1 MSATSVLIHL
11 FGEIALL
18 LWGIHMVNSGVQRAF
33 GSDLRWILG
42 VGLRT
47 RLRAFLAGVGV
58 TTVLQSSTATALM
71 VSSFTAGGAVDMVP
85 ALAVMLGANVGTTLI
100 VQVLSF
106 DITLIFPVLIFGGFI
121 AYRRGTSS
129 RVKDIGRVAIGLGL
143 MLLSLHLLSET
154 IHLVESSVVFKEV
167 VVSIAADPLILVF
180 LSGFFAW
187 MAHSSVAALLLIM
200 SLAAAGVIGA
210 PAALA
215 MVLGANLGSSVNPLI
230 EGMGGDPAKI
240 RVPFGNLAMRVIGC
254 AIALPLIDVIL
265 RYMSMFDANPARL
278 AANFHTLFNLA
289 LAAIFILPLPWI
301 AKLLQRLFPER
312 IRASD
317 PGMPQYL
324 DKDALDTPSVA
335 LSNAAREV
343 LRMADTV
350 ETMLRGSQDL
360 FHQDDLS
367 RVTEVSQT
375 DDVVDRL
382 YTAIRR
388 YLSSINHEALSD
400 EEAKRLSDILAFAIN
415 LEHIGDII
423 DKNLMELAAKR
434 IKNHL
439 RLPKESL
446 ADIDSM
452 HAKLLEHLQ
461 LAASVLMFQD
471 LGSARRLVAEKERF
485 RDIERLATQ
494 RNLEQLRSGK
504 ATGDTSGLQL
514 DIVRDLKRI
523 EAHIAAT
530 AHSLLEQSG
539 ELKPSRLASG
549 QS

>member
-1 MSATSVLIHL
+1 MSATTVVIHL
-11 FGEIALL
+11 LGEIALL
-18 LWGIHMVNSGVQRAF
+18 LWGINMVNSGVQRAF

-42 VGLRT
+42 IGLRT
-47 RLRAFLAGVGV
+47 RFRAFLAGVGV

-71 VSSFTAGGAVDMVP
+71 VASFTAGGAVDMVP

-106 DITLIFPVLIFGGFI
+106 DITLIFPVLIFGGFM
-121 AYRRGTSS
+121 AYRRGSSS
-129 RVKDIGRVAIGLGL
+129 RVKDLGRVAIGLGL

-154 IHLVESSVVFKEV
+154 IHLIESSAVLKDVL
-167 VVSIAADPLILVF
+167 VSIASDPLILVF

-187 MAHSSVAALLLIM
+187 MAHSSVAAMLLIM
-200 SLAAAGVIGA
+200 SLAAAGVIGT

-215 MVLGANLGSSVNPLI
+215 MVLGANLGSAVNPLI
-230 EGMGGDPAKI
+230 EGTGGDPVKI

-254 AIALPLIDVIL
+254 AVVLPLIDPIMTV
-265 RYMSMFDANPARL
+265 MAMFDPNPARL
-278 AANFHTLFNLA
+278 AANFHTIFNVA

-301 AKLLQRLFPER
+301 ARLLVRMFPEKL
-312 IRASD
+312 RASD
-317 PGMPQYL
+317 PGAPQYL

-350 ETMLRGSQDL
+350 DSMLRSSQDL
-360 FHQDDLS
+360 FREDDISKVDVVS
-367 RVTEVSQT
+367 RT
-375 DDVVDRL
+375 DDVLDRL
-382 YTAIRR
+382 FSAIRR
-388 YLSSINHEALSD
+388 YLSSINHEALS
-400 EEAKRLSDILAFAIN
+400 EAEVKRLSDILAFAIN
-415 LEHIGDII
+415 LEHVGDII

-439 RLPKESL
+439 RLPKDSL
-446 ADIDSM
+446 DDITNM

-471 LGSARRLVAEKERF
+471 IGSARRLVSEKERF
-485 RDIERLATQ
+485 RDLERAVTQ
-494 RNLEQLRSGK
+494 KHLEQIRSGR
-504 ATGDTSGLQL
+504 TVGDTSTLQL

-530 AHSLLEQSG
+530 GHSLLEQSG
-539 ELKPSRLASG
+539 ELKPSRLTS
-549 QS
+549 

>member
-1 MSATSVLIHL
+1 MSATTVLIHL
-11 FGEIALL
+11 MGEIALL
-18 LWGIHMVNSGVQRAF
+18 LWGINMVNSGVQRAF

-42 VGLRT
+42 IGLRT

-71 VSSFTAGGAVDMVP
+71 VASFTAGGAVDMIP

-106 DITLIFPVLIFGGFI
+106 DISLIFPFLIFCGYI
-121 AYRRGTSS
+121 AYKRGSTS
-129 RVKDIGRVAIGLGL
+129 RVKDLGRVSIGLGL

-154 IHLVESSVVFKEV
+154 IRPIESSEV
-167 VVSIAADPLILVF
+167 LKNLLAVIAPDPLILVF
-180 LSGFFAW
+180 LAGLFAW
-187 MAHSSVAALLLIM
+187 MAHSSVAAMLFIM
-200 SLAAAGVIGA
+200 SLATAGVID
-210 PAALA
+210 PHAALV
-215 MVLGANLGSSVNPLI
+215 MVLGANLGSAVNPML
-230 EGMGGDPAKI
+230 EGMGGDPAKF
-240 RVPFGNLAMRVIGC
+240 RVPFGNIAMRVVGC
-254 AIALPLIDVIL
+254 AIVLPLIDPVL
-265 RYMSMFDANPARL
+265 KYMSMFDPNPARL
-278 AANFHTLFNLA
+278 AANFHTLFNVA
-289 LAAIFILPLPWI
+289 IAAVFILPLPWI
-301 AKLLQRLFPER
+301 ATLLLKAFPEKL
-312 IRASD
+312 RASD

-350 ETMLRGSQDL
+350 EIMLRSSQDL
-360 FHQDDLS
+360 FREDDIS
-367 RVTEVSQT
+367 RVSEVSRT

-382 YTAIRR
+382 YSAIRR
-388 YLSSINHEALSD
+388 YLSSINHEALS
-400 EEAKRLSDILAFAIN
+400 EAEAKRLSDILAFAIN

-439 RLPKESL
+439 RLPKDSL
-446 ADIDSM
+446 DDITSM

-471 LGSARRLVAEKERF
+471 IGSARRLVSEKERF
-485 RDIERLATQ
+485 RDLERAVTQ
-494 RNLEQLRSGK
+494 KHLEQIRSGK
-504 ATGDTSGLQL
+504 TVGDTSALQL

-530 AHSLLEQSG
+530 GHSLLEQSG
-539 ELKPSRLASG
+539 ELKPSRLIS
-549 QS
+549 

>member
-301 AKLLQRLFPER
+301 AKLLHRLFPER

>member
-11 FGEIALL
+11 LGEIALL
-18 LWGIHMVNSGVQRAF
+18 LWGINMVNSGVQRAF

-71 VSSFTAGGAVDMVP
+71 VASFTAGGAVDIIP

-106 DITLIFPVLIFGGFI
+106 DITLIFPLLIFFGFM
-121 AYRRGTSS
+121 AYKRGSSS
-129 RVKDIGRVAIGLGL
+129 RIKDLGRVAIGLGL
-143 MLLSLHLLSET
+143 MLLSLHLLGET
-154 IHLVESSVVFKEV
+154 IRPIESSEV
-167 VVSIAADPLILVF
+167 LKNLLAVIAPDPLILVL
-180 LSGFFAW
+180 LSGVFAW
-187 MAHSSVAALLLIM
+187 MAHSSVAAMLFIV
-200 SLAAAGVIGA
+200 SLATAGVIDSH
-210 PAALA
+210 AALV
-215 MVLGANLGSSVNPLI
+215 MVLGANLGSSVNPML
-230 EGMGGDPAKI
+230 EGLGGDPAKF

-254 AIALPLIDVIL
+254 VLALPLIDVAM
-265 RYMSMFDANPARL
+265 RYMLVFDPNPARL
-278 AANFHTLFNLA
+278 AANFHTLFNVAVA
-289 LAAIFILPLPWI
+289 LIFILPLPWI
-301 AKLLQRLFPER
+301 ARLLMKMFPEKL
-312 IRASD
+312 RASD

-350 ETMLRGSQDL
+350 EIMLRSSQDL
-360 FHQDDLS
+360 FREDDIS
-367 RVTEVSQT
+367 RVTEVSRT
-375 DDVVDRL
+375 DDVLDRL
-382 YTAIRR
+382 YSAIRR
-388 YLSSINHEALSD
+388 YLSSINHEALS
-400 EEAKRLSDILAFAIN
+400 ETEAKRLSDILAFAIN

-439 RLPKESL
+439 RLPKDSL
-446 ADIDSM
+446 DDITSM
-452 HAKLLEHLQ
+452 HGKLLEHLQ

-471 LGSARRLVAEKERF
+471 IGSARRLVAEKERF
-485 RDIERLATQ
+485 RDLERAATQ
-494 RNLEQLRSGK
+494 KQLEQIRSGR
-504 ATGDTSGLQL
+504 TVGDTSALQL

-530 AHSLLEQSG
+530 GHSLLEQSG
-539 ELKPSRLASG
+539 ELRPSRLS
-549 QS
+549 S

>member
-1 MSATSVLIHL
+1 MSVTPVIIHL
-11 FGEIALL
+11 LGEIALL
-18 LWGIHMVNSGVQRAF
+18 LWGINMVNSGVQRAF
-33 GSDLRWILG
+33 GGDLRWILG

-47 RLRAFLAGVGV
+47 RLHAFLAGVGV

-71 VSSFTAGGAVDMVP
+71 VASFTAGGAVDIIP

-106 DITLIFPVLIFGGFI
+106 DITLIFPLLIFFGFI
-121 AYRRGTSS
+121 AYKRGASS
-129 RVKDIGRVAIGLGL
+129 RIKDLGRVAIGLGL
-143 MLLSLHLLSET
+143 MLLSLHLLTET
-154 IHLVESSVVFKEV
+154 IRPIESSEILKKLLAL
-167 VVSIAADPLILVF
+167 IAPDPLILVF

-187 MAHSSVAALLLIM
+187 MAHSSVAAMLFIM
-200 SLAAAGVIGA
+200 SLASAGVIDTH
-210 PAALA
+210 AALV
-215 MVLGANLGSSVNPLI
+215 MVLGANLGSSVNPML
-230 EGMGGDPAKI
+230 EGLGGDPAKF
-240 RVPFGNLAMRVIGC
+240 RVPFGNLAIRVIGC
-254 AIALPLIDVIL
+254 VAVLPFVDVVL
-265 RYMSMFDANPARL
+265 RSMMPFDPNPARL
-278 AANFHTLFNLA
+278 AANFHTLFNVA
-289 LAAIFILPLPWI
+289 LAALFILPLPWF
-301 AKLLQRLFPER
+301 AKLLTTAFPEKL
-312 IRASD
+312 RASD

-350 ETMLRGSQDL
+350 EVMLRNSQDL
-360 FHQDDLS
+360 FREDDIS
-367 RVTEVSQT
+367 RVAEVSRT

-382 YTAIRR
+382 YSAIRR
-388 YLSSINHEALSD
+388 YLSSINHEALS
-400 EEAKRLSDILAFAIN
+400 ESEAKRLSDILAFAIN

-439 RLPKESL
+439 RLPKDSL
-446 ADIDSM
+446 DDITGM

-471 LGSARRLVAEKERF
+471 IGSARRLVSEKERF
-485 RDIERLATQ
+485 RDLERAVTQ
-494 RNLEQLRSGK
+494 KQLEQIRSGRIV
-504 ATGDTSGLQL
+504 GDTSALQL

-530 AHSLLEQSG
+530 GHSLLEQSG
-539 ELKPSRLASG
+539 ELKPSRLS
-549 QS
+549 S

>member
-1 MSATSVLIHL
+1 MSATSILIHL

-18 LWGIHMVNSGVQRAF
+18 LWGITMVNSGVQRAF

-47 RLRAFLAGVGV
+47 RFHAFLAGVGV

-71 VSSFTAGGAVDMVP
+71 VASFTAGGAVDMVP

-106 DITLIFPVLIFGGFI
+106 DITLIFPVLIFGGFM
-121 AYRRGTSS
+121 AYRRGSSS
-129 RVKDIGRVAIGLGL
+129 RIKDLGRVTIGLGL

-154 IHLVESSVVFKEV
+154 IRPIESSAALKSVLAA
-167 VVSIAADPLILVF
+167 IAFDPLILV
-180 LSGFFAW
+180 LVAAAFAW
-187 MAHSSVAALLLIM
+187 MAHSSVAAMLFIM
-200 SLAAAGVIGA
+200 SLAAAGVIDSH
-210 PAALA
+210 AALA
-215 MVLGANLGSSVNPLI
+215 LVLGANLGSALNPLL
-230 EGMGGDPAKI
+230 EALGGDPAKI

-254 AIALPLIDVIL
+254 AVALPLIDPIVTA
-265 RYMSMFDANPARL
+265 MTMFDSNPSRL
-278 AANFHTLFNLA
+278 AANFHTIFNA
-289 LAAIFILPLPWI
+289 VLAAIFILPLPWI
-301 AKLLQRLFPER
+301 ATLLVKIFPDRLK
-312 IRASD
+312 ASD

-350 ETMLRGSQDL
+350 ETMLRSSQDL
-360 FHQDDLS
+360 FSENDISKVDSVS
-367 RVTEVSQT
+367 RT
-375 DDVVDRL
+375 DDILDRL
-382 YTAIRR
+382 FSAIRR
-388 YLSSINHEALSD
+388 YLSSINHEALSAD
-400 EEAKRLSDILAFAIN
+400 EAKRLSDILAFAIN
-415 LEHIGDII
+415 LEHVGDII

-439 RLPKESL
+439 RLPKDSL
-446 ADIDSM
+446 EDITSM

-471 LGSARRLVAEKERF
+471 LGSARRLVSEKERF
-485 RDIERLATQ
+485 RDLERAMTQ
-494 RNLEQLRSGK
+494 KHLEQLRSGK
-504 ATGDTSGLQL
+504 TIGDTSALQL

-523 EAHIAAT
+523 EAHIAST
-530 AHSLLEQSG
+530 GHSLLEQSG
-539 ELKPSRLASG
+539 ELKPSRLTS
-549 QS
+549 

>member
-11 FGEIALL
+11 LGEIALL
-18 LWGIHMVNSGVQRAF
+18 LWGINMVNSGVQRAF
-33 GSDLRWILG
+33 GSDLRWFLG

-71 VSSFTAGGAVDMVP
+71 VASFTAGGAVDLIP

-106 DITLIFPVLIFGGFI
+106 DITLIFPFLIFGGYMAF
-121 AYRRGTSS
+121 RRGSSS
-129 RVKDIGRVAIGLGL
+129 RARDLGRVTIGLGL

-154 IHLVESSVVFKEV
+154 IHPIESSVVLQ
-167 VVSIAADPLILVF
+167 SLLAAIAPDPLILV
-180 LSGFFAW
+180 LLAAVLAW
-187 MAHSSVAALLLIM
+187 VAHSSVAALLFIM
-200 SLAAAGVIGA
+200 SLASAGVIDSHS
-210 PAALA
+210 ALA
-215 MVLGANLGSSVNPLI
+215 MVLGANLGSSLNPLL
-230 EGMGGDPAKI
+230 EGTGGDPVKL

-254 AIALPLIDVIL
+254 AVALPLIDVL
-265 RYMSMFDANPARL
+265 LPYMSMFDPNPARL

-289 LAAIFILPLPWI
+289 VAAIFILPLPWI
-301 AKLLQRLFPER
+301 ATLLLKLFPER
-312 IRASD
+312 VRASD

-324 DKDALDTPSVA
+324 DTDALDTPSVA

-360 FHQDDLS
+360 FHQDDIS
-367 RVTEVSQT
+367 RVGAISQT

-382 YTAIRR
+382 YSAIRR

-434 IKNHL
+434 IRNHL
-439 RLPKESL
+439 RLPKDSL

-471 LGSARRLVAEKERF
+471 LSSARRLVSEKERF
-485 RDIERLATQ
+485 RDLERTITQ

-504 ATGDTSGLQL
+504 SIGDTSALQL

-530 AHSLLEQSG
+530 GHSLLEQSG
-539 ELKPSRLASG
+539 ELKPSRLIS
-549 QS
+549 

>member
-11 FGEIALL
+11 LGEIALL
-18 LWGIHMVNSGVQRAF
+18 LWGINMVNSGVQRAF

-71 VSSFTAGGAVDMVP
+71 VASFTAGGAVDVIP

-106 DITLIFPVLIFGGFI
+106 DITLIFPFLIFGGYM

-129 RVKDIGRVAIGLGL
+129 RTKDLGRVTIGLGL

-154 IHLVESSVVFKEV
+154 IHPIESSDVLK
-167 VVSIAADPLILVF
+167 SLLAAIAPDPLILV
-180 LSGFFAW
+180 LLAAILAW
-187 MAHSSVAALLLIM
+187 AAHSSVAALLFIM
-200 SLAAAGVIGA
+200 SLASAGVID
-210 PAALA
+210 PHSALA
-215 MVLGANLGSSVNPLI
+215 MVLGANLGSSLNPLL
-230 EGMGGDPAKI
+230 EGTGGDPVKL

-254 AIALPLIDVIL
+254 ALALPLIGLLLPNLTMLDP
-265 RYMSMFDANPARL
+265 NPARMS
-278 AANFHTLFNLA
+278 ANFHTIFNLA
-289 LAAIFILPLPWI
+289 VAAIFILPLPWI
-301 AKLLQRLFPER
+301 ARLLLRMFPER

-317 PGMPQYL
+317 PGVPQYL
-324 DKDALDTPSVA
+324 DVDALDTPSVA

-360 FHQDDLS
+360 FHQDDIS
-367 RVTEVSQT
+367 RVSAISQT

-388 YLSSINHEALSD
+388 YLSSINHEALSAA
-400 EEAKRLSDILAFAIN
+400 EARRLSDILAFAIN
-415 LEHIGDII
+415 LEHVGDII

-434 IKNHL
+434 IRNHL
-439 RLPKESL
+439 RLPKDSL

-485 RDIERLATQ
+485 REIERTITQ

-504 ATGDTSGLQL
+504 STGDTSALQL
-514 DIVRDLKRI
+514 DIIRDLKRI

-530 AHSLLEQSG
+530 GHSLLEQSG
-539 ELKPSRLASG
+539 ELKPSRLTS
-549 QS
+549 